1 MLNASGKVTNAQ
13 FLNLEIVVRKPSN
26 AEQSEIISKSMF
38 LIEFVACS
46 INEAFTFCKN
56 FRSLQSLDPSS
67 KYWEEEG
74 GEWDLFDLFQKLL

>member
-1 MLNASGKVTNAQ
+1 
-13 FLNLEIVVRKPSN
+13 
-26 AEQSEIISKSMF
+26 MF

-67 KYWEEEG
+67 MYWEEEG